1 MLYGLLDLSLKGY
14 MIAILILT
22 QLTIATVTIFLHRC
36 QSHKAV
42 KLHPIASHFFRFW
55 AWLTTGIKTK
65 EWVAIHRKHHAKCET
80 IEDPHSPK
88 NWGLK
93 TMLLRGAEVYRTA
106 KTKETIEKYGVG
118 TPDDWIEKHLYS
130 KYDRLGIASMF
141 VIDCLLFGVPGI
153 SIWALQMIW
162 VPFWAGGMINGI
174 GHSLGYRNFE
184 PDDASTNIF
193 PWGFWIGGE
202 ELHNNHH
209 TFPASAKLSV
219 KWWEFDMGWLYI
231 NILRMFGLA
240 KVTRKTA
247 FLQKTAEKQAI
258 DFDVVKLIVNNR
270 FLIQEEYSRHVII
283 PTLQF
288 ERQHTNDQTHI
299 PQIADKL
306 LTCSESLLDGNSRS
320 IVCDLLERN
329 VHLNLVYRFRQ
340 SLQHIWQDHRL
351 DQQEGVQALK
361 KWIED
366 AKKSGNVM
374 LEKFAHN
381 LLQYSVN

>member
-14 MIAILILT
+14 VIATLILT
-22 QLTIATVTIFLHRC
+22 QITIATVTIFLHRC
-36 QSHKAV
+36 QSHKSV

-93 TMLLRGAEVYRTA
+93 TMLFSGAEVYRTG
-106 KTKETIEKYGVG
+106 KTQETIEKYGIG
-118 TPDDWIEKHLYS
+118 TPNDWIEKHLYT
-130 KYDRLGIASMF
+130 KYDKLGIACMF
-141 VIDCLLFGVPGI
+141 GLDCLLFGLPGI

-162 VPFWAGGMINGI
+162 VPFWAGGMINGV
-174 GHSLGYRNFE
+174 GHSFGYRNYE
-184 PDDASTNIF
+184 PEDASTNIF

-240 KVTRKTA
+240 KVNRKTA
-247 FLQKTAEKQAI
+247 LLRKTAEKQAI
-258 DFDVVKLIVNNR
+258 DFDVVKLIVSNR
-270 FLIQEEYSRHVII
+270 FLIQEEYSRNVII
-283 PTLQF
+283 PALQF
-288 ERQHTNDQTHI
+288 ERENTNDQLHI
-299 PQIADKL
+299 PQTADKL

-340 SLQHIWQDHRL
+340 SLQHIWNDHRL

-366 AKKSGNVM
+366 AKRSGNVL

>member
-14 MIAILILT
+14 IIAMLILS
-22 QLTIATVTIFLHRC
+22 QITIATVTVFLHRC

-42 KLHPIASHFFRFW
+42 KLHPIASHFFRLW

-93 TMLLRGAEVYRTA
+93 TMLLRGAEVYRTG
-106 KTKETIEKYGVG
+106 KTQETIEQYGIG
-118 TPDDWIEKHLYS
+118 TPDDWIEHHLYT
-130 KYDRLGIASMF
+130 KYDKLGIACMF
-141 VIDCLLFGVPGI
+141 VIDCILFGVPGI

-162 VPFWAGGMINGI
+162 VPFWAGGVINGI

-184 PDDASTNIF
+184 PTDASTNIF

-231 NILRMFGLA
+231 NILRMLGLA
-240 KVTRKTA
+240 KINRKTT
-247 FLQKTAEKQAI
+247 LLRKTAEKQTV
-258 DFDVVKLIVNNR
+258 DFDVVKLIVSNR
-270 FLIQEEYSRHVII
+270 FQIQEEYSRNVII

-288 ERQHTNDQTHI
+288 ERQHASGQIHI

-306 LTCSESLLDGNSRS
+306 LTCAETLLDGNSLS
-320 IVCDLLERN
+320 IVHDLLERN
-329 VHLNLVYRFRQ
+329 APLNLVYRFRQ
-340 SLQHIWQDHRL
+340 SLQHIWTEHRL
-351 DQQEGVQALK
+351 DQQEGLQALK
-361 KWIED
+361 KWIEE
-366 AKKSGNVM
+366 AKRSENIM

>member
-1 MLYGLLDLSLKGY
+1 MLYGLLDLSFKGY
-14 MIAILILT
+14 AIAIVLLT
-22 QLTIATVTIFLHRC
+22 QITIATVTIFLHRC
-36 QSHKAV
+36 QSHKAL

-55 AWLTTGIKTK
+55 MWLTTGIRTK

-93 TMLLRGAEVYRTA
+93 TMLLRGAEVYRTG
-106 KTKETIEKYGVG
+106 KTAETIEKYGMG
-118 TPDDWIEKHLYS
+118 TPNDWIEKHLYS
-130 KYDRLGIASMF
+130 KHDKLGIACMF
-141 VIDCLLFGVPGI
+141 VLDCLLFGIPGI

-184 PDDASTNIF
+184 PSDASTNIF

-231 NILRMFGLA
+231 TILRMFGLA
-240 KVTRKTA
+240 KINRKTTLLRKTA
-247 FLQKTAEKQAI
+247 GNQAV

-270 FLIQEEYSRHVII
+270 FQIQEEYNRNVII

-288 ERQHTNDQTHI
+288 ERLQATGQIPI

-306 LTCSESLLDGNSRS
+306 LTCADSLLDGNSRS
-320 IVCDLLERN
+320 IVDQLLEYN
-329 VHLNLVYRFRQ
+329 AHLNLVYRFRQ
-340 SLQHIWQDHRL
+340 SLQHIWSDHKL
-351 DQQEGVQALK
+351 DQQEVVQALK

-366 AKKSGNVM
+366 AKKSGNIM
-374 LEKFAHN
+374 LENFAQN
-381 LLQYSVN
+381 LPQYRIN